1 MWGPHL
7 HQKINEAYE
16 VLGDKSARQEYDK
29 PASTFSGF
37 GNGFED
43 IFGEFFGQRRRQN
56 RPPPPQKGSA
66 RGIELQVSLKEAIL
80 GTKKSISLKRMT
92 SCSTCKGS
100 GSGTNT
106 YDKTCET
113 CNGVGAV
120 TYQQGMLTMQT
131 TCHTCQ
137 GRGSVRVN
145 PCRPCSGSGLMGEKV
160 DVTISIPEGIP
171 DGMQLRIADKGDF
184 GPGGF
189 GDLMVRIHVKPDN
202 RFRRIQDD
210 IHSQVRLRPSE
221 CLGGCSIIVET
232 LRGEKSVNIPPCT
245 EPGSIVQLSGLGS
258 KNIRTKKYGHHKIEI
273 MLEIPKTLT
282 REQMEK
288 IDDLN
293 KCGL

>member
-1 MWGPHL
+1 
-7 HQKINEAYE
+7 
-16 VLGDKSARQEYDK
+16 
-29 PASTFSGF
+29 
-37 GNGFED
+37 
-43 IFGEFFGQRRRQN
+43 
-56 RPPPPQKGSA
+56 
-66 RGIELQVSLKEAIL
+66 
-80 GTKKSISLKRMT
+80 MT

-100 GSGTNT
+100 GSGANT

-113 CNGVGAV
+113 CKGVGAV

-131 TCHTCQ
+131 TCHACQ